1 MTGAGYRCDR
11 MAEAS
16 IVKRLQAAGSD
27 VDRARIALRDTLERR
42 DRLIV
47 EAADQGVSYRTI
59 ARAADLSHPG
69 VVRVLATPHA
79 WLQELA
85 ER

>member
-1 MTGAGYRCDR
+1 
-11 MAEAS
+11 MAEAP
-16 IVKRLQAAGSD
+16 IVTRIRHAGSD
-27 VDRARIALRDTLERR
+27 VDRQRKALTDALERR

-79 WLQELA
+79 WLQQVESA
-85 ER
+85 